1 MNPDDYINWYY
12 IWATLIIRFVG
23 VFIILSTLALGIFI
37 MSKITAWIMGNK
49 GNKSS
54 LPAEVSAQASDKV

>member
-1 MNPDDYINWYY
+1 MNTDGSINWYY

-37 MSKITAWIMGNK
+37 MSKIVAKFAGVKDNK
-49 GNKSS
+49 VK
-54 LPAEVSAQASDKV
+54 DKV